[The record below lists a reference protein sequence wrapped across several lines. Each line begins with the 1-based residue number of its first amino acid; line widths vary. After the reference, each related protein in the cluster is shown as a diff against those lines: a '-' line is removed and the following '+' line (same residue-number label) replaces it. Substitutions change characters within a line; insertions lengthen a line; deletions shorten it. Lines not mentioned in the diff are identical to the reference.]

1 MFLTN
6 GGGGQFTAATFA
18 ESATGRWV
26 AMDVGDFDADGDPDL
41 LLGAYINGPTP
52 VPQKL
57 FDVWQ
62 QLQQPL
68 LLLENQ
74 RSAAPKVGFTP
85 KPWRPIARSTALH
98 WRKTGTRNC
107 PSGGHSQGHEV
118 DVHLLEGDGRTLPRL
133 PEFPSGSLDSG

>member
-1 MFLTN
+1 VFLTN

-74 RSAAPKVGFTP
+74 RSAAPK
-85 KPWRPIARSTALH
+85 
-98 WRKTGTRNC
+98 
-107 PSGGHSQGHEV
+107 
-118 DVHLLEGDGRTLPRL
+118 
-133 PEFPSGSLDSG
+133 